1 MKAQVAP
8 ALALLLA
15 IASPALAQ
23 TSGLPAVFQGGVPSG
38 ERTAQPLTLTLG
50 DAVQR
55 GLEHNLGVLLEEQRV
70 QSAEGAHWR
79 AMSGLLPDVSGSLSA
94 AREKIN
100 LAAFGFKAPGIPVGL
115 TRKVLRH
122 GASRRFP
129 FCSAERFLHRRIT
142 AGEEVA

>member
-1 MKAQVAP
+1 MKPHVAP
-8 ALALLLA
+8 AFGLLLA

-23 TSGLPAVFQGGVPSG
+23 SGLPAVFQGGVPSG
-38 ERTAQPLTLTLG
+38 ERTAEPLTLTLG

-79 AMSGLLPDVSGSLSA
+79 AISGLLPDVSGSLSA

-100 LAAFGFKAPGIPVGL
+100 LAAFGFKAPGIPQLVGPFNL
-115 TRKVLRH
+115 YDARLRLSQPVLDLSALSDAKA
-122 GASRRFP
+122 ASK
-129 FCSAERFLHRRIT
+129 SL
-142 AGEEVA
+142 

>member
-1 MKAQVAP
+1 MKAHVAP
-8 ALALLLA
+8 AFALLLA

-79 AMSGLLPDVSGSLSA
+79 AMSGLLPDVSGIALGR
-94 AREKIN
+94 AREDQSRC
-100 LAAFGFKAPGIPVGL
+100 LRLQGAWHPAAGRAVQPV
-115 TRKVLRH
+115 
-122 GASRRFP
+122 
-129 FCSAERFLHRRIT
+129 
-142 AGEEVA
+142 